1 MSVLPR
7 QLSRPGA
14 SPSPTLRQ
22 ETVNPSLVLAPA
34 LAVLEEER
42 REQAQ
47 IVGSH

>member
-1 MSVLPR
+1 LVRKPSLTVTGGASEVVVLP
-7 QLSRPGA
+7 P
-14 SPSPTLRQ
+14 
-22 ETVNPSLVLAPA
+22 E